1 VLSAHH
7 VLRSKGGTLSPHRV
21 KTAMAVRGSTTLHY
35 GWNEFLPRHFAQ
47 TAQRCGL
54 GTVIEHMIE
63 ELTESTEQVIDSVQC
78 RLTSE
83 FPEALA
89 RDVFGG
95 VRLCVER
102 MKDS

>member
-1 VLSAHH
+1 
-7 VLRSKGGTLSPHRV
+7 
-21 KTAMAVRGSTTLHY
+21 
-35 GWNEFLPRHFAQ
+35 
-47 TAQRCGL
+47 
-54 GTVIEHMIE
+54 MIE